1 MPIDPAKVLTKYV
14 SRTQAA
20 GQDWVDGIQNSTV
33 DTVANMVKSNAKW
46 KSKMQ
51 AAINNDTWVKRVSKL
66 STSDIKAMVA
76 KVGAGAYTSGI
87 SNRQDKI
94 GKAFARVMPLIDQVA
109 TSVRAMPDVTDADR
123 EARMIANVRGLRQI
137 KGK

>member
-109 TSVRAMPDVTDADR
+109 TTVRAMPDVTDADR